1 MSATPGAPS
10 LFEADRAAR
19 RAAQTELSRPVVL
32 EAGAGT
38 GKTAT
43 LVARVLA
50 WCLGHGWEAAAAAL
64 AESGNATGGRVAAR
78 VLDGVTAI
86 TFTEA
91 AAAEMAERVAAAL
104 ARLGAEQEVKGFEAE
119 LLGLDPAATASRARA
134 LLGQLDRLS
143 VSTIH
148 AFCAR
153 LLRTYPLEAGLH
165 PAFQVDA
172 EKDLTEGVVREVLED
187 SLAAVYRRGEPARQL
202 AAAGLGPADLAEA
215 LAELAASGLPSAELA
230 REVFSPERIRGLVKA
245 GPAAARRF
253 LAAGGGILSTV
264 RGNASITLGALAAVE
279 ALAGLDSD
287 PGGSPFDSA
296 ELDRRCDRV
305 RQLVPKK
312 LLDRLQGWGEGTFN
326 KGETSA
332 LGESLSSVMA
342 PAADLA
348 AWASLLTRLSA
359 VHFETARSVLRP
371 LLAEVERRRTE
382 RGVLVYEELLT
393 GARDLL
399 ARHPA
404 LAARERKRI
413 TQLLVDEFQD
423 TDATQCDLLRS
434 LVLAGPPDE
443 RPVLFLVGD
452 PKQSIYGW
460 RNADLAAY
468 EAFVAEVLAAGGRL
482 ERLSVS
488 FRSVPALLAEVER
501 LMAPV
506 MIARPGLQPPFQ
518 PLVAHRSAG
527 EPLPAGMAPVEHWA
541 SWRREGEGGRVGAKT
556 PSRAASEL
564 EARAVARELA
574 RARAEHGF
582 PLEEAA
588 ILLRSTGDLDLVL
601 AALEEAGV
609 PYRVA
614 RDKSYFRRRE
624 VVDAAALVRTVLDPA
639 DHLAL
644 VTTLRSSWVGVPD
657 AALPRLWQRGLP
669 GLATDLRGPDEA
681 ALTRARRM
689 GVEVAAELVG
699 VAGDVPGLAELAGWD
714 EALASFLDVLARLRL
729 SFARDPA
736 ASFVEN
742 LRAWTLIEGSEAA
755 RYLGSFRAANLARFF
770 ERLAA
775 TLDGGGD
782 VEEALRFLRRAV
794 AEAREETGGRPAAAG
809 DGAIEILTI
818 HKAKGLDFRWV
829 YLLQTHK
836 EKPTRSDRS
845 AAQAKRIGGRW
856 EVELF
861 GLPSPGW
868 QEVAD
873 RGRAIEEAERV
884 RLLYVAATRAKD
896 RLVIAGRPAT
906 GSGRAGVFAELLA
919 RRQPPAPD
927 LAAAF
932 EGGTEVLEAVP
943 GEVIWRFLPPLPPL
957 ESRPAAAA
965 AFPAAAEIE
974 RSVTALTERQCRA
987 AERQARPWRGP
998 ISAEAHRLLE
1008 EAFDAEG
1015 PRPGGA
1021 LAERSLA
1028 LAVGR
1033 AVHGVLEHFDFAA
1046 DPATAAA
1053 RCRQDLP
1060 GRLLDLPEEERIAA
1074 LERVGQLLDT
1084 LHNGSLAG
1092 RFRAL
1097 FGAVVARELP
1107 VALPAEESGPVAFLA
1122 GAIDLVYREAETGA
1136 LVVADW
1142 KTDEVEGEEVE
1153 ARAAVYAPQLT
1164 LYGRALA
1171 EALDLPAPPRLEL
1184 WFLAAGRVV
1193 EVPATSGGQ

>member
-1 MSATPGAPS
+1 MSVAPGA
-10 LFEADRAAR
+10 LFLAEADRAAR
-19 RAAQTELSRPVVL
+19 RTAQRELSRPLVL

-43 LVARVLA
+43 LVARILA
-50 WCLGHGWEAAAAAL
+50 WCLGPGWEGAAAAL
-64 AESGNATGGRVAAR
+64 AETGDPTDDRVAGK

-104 ARLGAEQEVKGFEAE
+104 AKLGAGEEVRGFEAE
-119 LLGLDPAATASRARA
+119 LLGLEAAEGESRARA
-134 LLGQLDRLS
+134 LLAHLDRLS

-172 EKDLTEGVVREVLED
+172 EKDLTEAVVREVLED
-187 SLAAVYRRGEPARQL
+187 ALATVYRQGEPARAL
-202 AAAGLGPADLAEA
+202 AAAGLGPADLAGA
-215 LAELAASGLPSAELA
+215 LAELAACGLPSAELSRPAFAA
-230 REVFSPERIRGLVKA
+230 REIQAWAEGLVE
-245 GPAAARRF
+245 AARRF
-253 LAAGGGILSTV
+253 VAAAGS
-264 RGNASITLGALAAVE
+264 ALATVPPRSTRTHSTRCAVE
-279 ALAGLDSD
+279 AIAALDRAAGWPPRDLDGLEGLIADIAGL
-287 PGGSPFDSA
+287 
-296 ELDRRCDRV
+296 LDEEDGRRLAD
-305 RQLVPKK
+305 
-312 LLDRLQGWGEGTFN
+312 WGKGVVGTTEE
-326 KGETSA
+326 KA
-332 LGESLSSVMA
+332 LGEARGAMVEAAGELSSRGRR
-342 PAADLA
+342 
-348 AWASLLTRLSA
+348 LLRLSPRL
-359 VHFETARSVLRP
+359 FEAARAVLRP

-382 RGVLVYEELLT
+382 RGILVYEELLT

-399 ARHPA
+399 ARHPP
-404 LAARERKRI
+404 LAARERRRI
-413 TQLLVDEFQD
+413 AQLLVDEFQD

-434 LVLAGPPDE
+434 LVLAGPVEE

-468 EAFVAEVLAAGGRL
+468 EGFVAEVLAAGGRL

-506 MIARPGLQPPFQ
+506 MVARPGLQPPFQ
-518 PLVAHRSAG
+518 PLVAQRSAG
-527 EPLPAGMAPVEHWA
+527 EGLPAGMTPVEHWV
-541 SWRREGEGGRVGAKT
+541 SWRREGEGGKGGPKT

-564 EARAVARELA
+564 EARAVARELG
-574 RARAEHGF
+574 RARAEGF

-657 AALPRLWQRGLP
+657 AALPGLWQRGFP
-669 GLATDLRGPDEA
+669 GLVTDLLGPDEA
-681 ALTRARRM
+681 ALGRTRRIGA
-689 GVEVAAELVG
+689 EVAAELVP
-699 VAGDVPGLAELAGWD
+699 VAAEVPGLAELAGWE
-714 EALASFLDVLARLRL
+714 EALASLVAVLARLRH
-729 SFARDPA
+729 SFAHDPA
-736 ASFVEN
+736 ATFVEN

-770 ERLAA
+770 ERLAE
-775 TLDGGGD
+775 TLDAGGD

-794 AEAREETGGRPAAAG
+794 AEAREETGGRPASAG
-809 DGAIEILTI
+809 DGAVEILTI

-836 EKPTRSDRS
+836 EKPARSDRVP
-845 AAQAKRIGGRW
+845 AQAKRLAGRW

-868 QEVAD
+868 HEVEE

-896 RLVIAGRPAT
+896 RLVIAGRPAAAA
-906 GSGRAGVFAELLA
+906 GRAGSFAELLA
-919 RRQPPAPD
+919 RREPPAPD
-927 LAAAF
+927 LAGPF
-932 EGGTEVLEAVP
+932 EAGAELVEAVP
-943 GEVIWRFLPPLPPL
+943 REVGWRFLPSLL
-957 ESRPAAAA
+957 PAAAPPADQA
-965 AFPAAAEIE
+965 AFPVGAEIE
-974 RSVTALTERQCRA
+974 RSVAALTERQRRA
-987 AERQARPWRGP
+987 AERQTRPWRGP
-998 ISAEAHRLLE
+998 VSAEAHRLLE

-1015 PRPGGA
+1015 PRPRGG
-1021 LAERSLA
+1021 LTERTVA

-1033 AVHGVLEHFDFAA
+1033 AVHGALEHFDFEA
-1046 DPATAAA
+1046 DPAGAAE
-1053 RCRQDLP
+1053 RCRLDLP
-1060 GRLLDLPEEERIAA
+1060 GRLLDVQEGDRSAV
-1074 LERVGQLLDT
+1074 LERAGQLLEG
-1084 LHNGSLAG
+1084 LLSGPLAG
-1092 RFRAL
+1092 RFQAL

-1107 VALPAEESGPVAFLA
+1107 VALPGGETGPVAFLA
-1122 GAIDLVYREAETGA
+1122 GAIDLVYRDAGTGA

-1142 KTDEVEGEEVE
+1142 KTDEVVGEEVE
-1153 ARAAVYAPQLT
+1153 ARAAIYAPQLA
-1164 LYGRALA
+1164 LYGWALA

-1184 WFLAAGRVV
+1184 WFLAAGRIV
-1193 EVPATSGGQ
+1193 EVPGGTAGE